1 MEIAFCSGHVNLT
14 SQEFEQ
20 HYQPDLEDAIIKG
33 HHFVVGSSP
42 GADTMA
48 LDFLINRLMGSSRI
62 NVYLFERSPKRDK
75 ECRERYASLGIPFQF
90 GFNSYTSRDAQ
101 MTKDSTYD
109 IAWVRPLAESQ
120 KLLGSDFDPKK
131 ISGTQRNLDR
141 RQKACKDENSR

>member
-20 HYQPDLEDAIIKG
+20 HYQPKLEEAIAKE

-42 GADTMA
+42 GADTMV
-48 LDFLINRLMGSSRI
+48 LDFLINRLMESSRI
-62 NVYLFERSPKRDK
+62 KVYLFERNSGRDQQ
-75 ECRERYASLGIPFQF
+75 CRERYTSLGIPFQF

-109 IAWVRPLAESQ
+109 IAWVRPLAESK
-120 KLLGSDFDPKK
+120 KLLGSDFNPKR